1 MSLVAQHRSDR
12 PLGGSSGDWG
22 RRFLRFHVPLA
33 VVSAAF
39 LVSFMTLPL
48 FDPLA
53 YSRMD
58 MESRSTVP
66 QPMDMATARPE
77 QQGGGAVHGGT
88 EPAAA
93 GGHGGSQTSAPSD
106 HGAGPAQ
113 PSGHAGSQTPM
124 PGQVPSAGHGAGGQV
139 GATESDALTDRRAQ
153 SRFDQRLTVATG
165 YLATMLLAFTL
176 LVGPA
181 NLLLR
186 RRNPVSSYLR
196 RDAGMWAAAISVVHV
211 IVGLQVHGSADLSG
225 VLGYFFG
232 RDGSPLL
239 NSFGLANWIGLL
251 GTVIVVGLLTISSDL
266 ALRTLKAPR
275 WKLLQRLNYVL
286 FALVVAHAIFYGALL
301 RLTSPFTLMLFLS
314 VIAVMAGQTT
324 GIWLWRR
331 RRSRTTPLAA

>member
-1 MSLVAQHRSDR
+1 MSLIAQRRSDR
-12 PLGGSSGDWG
+12 PLGGNNGDWG
-22 RRFLRFHVPLA
+22 RRFLRFHVPL
-33 VVSAAF
+33 VLVSAAF
-39 LVSFMTLPL
+39 LVLFMTLPL

-58 MESRSTVP
+58 MASRSAVP
-66 QPMDMATARPE
+66 QPMDMDTARAE
-77 QQGGGAVHGGT
+77 RQGDGAVHGGT
-88 EPAAA
+88 EPAPA

-106 HGAGPAQ
+106 HGARLAQ
-113 PSGHAGSQTPM
+113 QSGHGESQTPA
-124 PGQVPSAGHGAGGQV
+124 PSLVPSAGHEGGGQ
-139 GATESDALTDRRAQ
+139 AQ
-153 SRFDQRLTVATG
+153 SRFDQRLAVATG
-165 YLATMLLAFTL
+165 YLATMLLALTL

-181 NLLLR
+181 NLVLR

-196 RDAGMWAAAISVVHV
+196 RDAGMWTAAFSVIHV
-211 IVGLQVHGSADLSG
+211 IVGLQVHGTPDLLG
-225 VLGYFFG
+225 ALGYFFG

-251 GTVIVVGLLTISSDL
+251 ATVIVVGLLTISSDL

-275 WKLLQRLNYVL
+275 WKWLQRLNYAL

-314 VIAVMAGQTT
+314 VIAVMAGQAT

-331 RRSRTTPLAA
+331 RRSRTTAFAA

>member
-1 MSLVAQHRSDR
+1 M
-12 PLGGSSGDWG
+12 
-22 RRFLRFHVPLA
+22 PLA

-39 LVSFMTLPL
+39 LVLFMTFPL

-58 MESRSTVP
+58 MESRSAVP
-66 QPMDMATARPE
+66 QPMDMGTARPE
-77 QQGGGAVHGGT
+77 RQGDDAVHGGT
-88 EPAAA
+88 APALA

-106 HGAGPAQ
+106 HDARQAQ
-113 PSGHAGSQTPM
+113 PSAHGGSQTP
-124 PGQVPSAGHGAGGQV
+124 PPSQVPSASHGA
-139 GATESDALTDRRAQ
+139 AEPDALTDRRAQ

-181 NLLLR
+181 NLLLS

-196 RDAGMWAAAISVVHV
+196 RDAGMWTAALSVTHV
-211 IVGLQVHGSADLSG
+211 IVGLQVHGSADLWG
-225 VLGYFFG
+225 AFGYFFG

-251 GTVIVVGLLTISSDL
+251 ATVIVVGLLTISSDL
-266 ALRTLKAPR
+266 ALRALKAPR
-275 WKLLQRLNYVL
+275 WKWLQRLNYVL

-314 VIAVMAGQTT
+314 VIAVMAGQTI
-324 GIWLWRR
+324 GICLWRR
-331 RRSRTTPLAA
+331 RRSRTTALAA